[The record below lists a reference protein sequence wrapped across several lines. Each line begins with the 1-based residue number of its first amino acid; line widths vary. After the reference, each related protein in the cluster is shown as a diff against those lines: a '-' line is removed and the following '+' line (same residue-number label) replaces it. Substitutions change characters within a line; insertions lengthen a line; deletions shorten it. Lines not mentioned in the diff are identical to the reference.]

1 MRRQLEAPLN
11 PQAQAEVLQRLET
24 CRSYGVRLGSD
35 PAVRA
40 AEALGIELP
49 EMEKET
55 KEEDQ
60 HV

>member
-1 MRRQLEAPLN
+1 M
-11 PQAQAEVLQRLET
+11 
-24 CRSYGVRLGSD
+24 RLGSD

-49 EMEKET
+49 EIEAEIKAEMKVET